1 MFNLEVR
8 IGNFLREVSLAGET
22 DIDGNTFCALKLG
35 ADEIDRYWYPDA
47 EISVRSK
54 RQGDEVEAIAFQR
67 GTEPFGRAIGKADR
81 IPVIFEVSR
90 LVH

>member
-8 IGNFLREVSLAGET
+8 IGNFLREVSLPGET
-22 DIDGNTFCALKLG
+22 DVDGNAFCALKLN

-54 RQGDEVEAIAFQR
+54 QASDEVEAIAFQR
-67 GTEPFGRAIGKADR
+67 GTRPFERAIGKTEQ